1 MRNILIIVMV
11 AALVFAIGSA
21 VYAFGPG
28 GGMHYFA
35 DPNVDIAKVK
45 KFQKET
51 AGLRDELVVKKLEV
65 RQEYGKE
72 KPNLDRIAALK
83 KEIIDLHT
91 KIQKSAE
98 ANGLPAY
105 GVKHKMA
112 GRGMKNGKTG
122 HGIMG
127 KGMMQGNCPMSP
139 QTNN

>member
-1 MRNILIIVMV
+1 MKKFLIIGIA
-11 AALVFAIGSA
+11 AALALTIGSA
-21 VYAFGPG
+21 VYAFGHG

-35 DPNVDIAKVK
+35 DPNIDVEKVK

-51 AGLRDELVVKKLEV
+51 LNLRDELVVKKLEV
-65 RQEYGKE
+65 RKEYSKE
-72 KPNLDRIAALK
+72 KPNLDRVAALK

-105 GVKHKMA
+105 GRGYKA
-112 GRGMKNGKTG
+112 GMKGNRTS

-127 KGMMQGNCPMSP
+127 KGMMQGTCPMIS
-139 QTNN
+139 Q